1 MNRAVASARVSATL
15 PIFLLAWAMLAIA
28 ARWILDNP
36 RRVPGQPI
44 NEDVIA
50 AGLAY
55 RAMQVLC
62 ATLHRLRVEGRE
74 RLNLGRFPG
83 PLIVVANHTA
93 GVDPLLI
100 QSVCPF
106 EVRWMMA
113 RDMMSPGLQGLWDMG
128 QMIPVDRQGRDTTSV
143 RIALRHLANGGVIGV
158 FPEGGIE
165 RPARTLKPF
174 LAGVGLIIAKSHAPV
189 LPIIIEGT
197 PEDVSAAASLLRPS
211 KSRVRILETIRYR
224 RDMSAHDITRDL
236 EERFARETGWTT
248 SST

>member
-1 MNRAVASARVSATL
+1 MSELIPILLVAWATL
-15 PIFLLAWAMLAIA
+15 ALAS
-28 ARWILDNP
+28 RWILNNP

-44 NEDVIA
+44 DDDVIA

-62 ATLHRLRVEGRE
+62 TTLHRLRVEGGE

-100 QSVCPF
+100 QSACPF

-143 RIALRHLANGGVIGV
+143 RIALRHLARGGVIGV

-174 LAGVGLIIAKSHAPV
+174 LAGAGLIIAKSHAPV
-189 LPIIIEGT
+189 LPILIDGT

-211 KSRVRILETIRYR
+211 HSRLRVLETLRYGPEM
-224 RDMSAHDITRDL
+224 DAQAITRDL
-236 EERFARETGWTT
+236 EDRFAAATGWNT
-248 SST
+248 SPKP